1 MTTRRWQGDAVPI
14 AQVTKLTPPA
24 ASGEVGIA
32 INGKVLTYD
41 SWDAEAIADK
51 WNLST
56 TILDD
61 VAQSP
66 EFREVIASTEGSL
79 LVLTAATPGVPFTVT
94 TTVGGNPLSNER
106 QVLTR
111 VHTAS
116 GGTFKITFDGQQ
128 TSNIAWNASAATV
141 ESALEA
147 LSNLAPADVSVS
159 GSAGGPWTVDFA
171 GAYAGVDVPLMT
183 IDAASLTG
191 GDTGAN
197 EQQRLSLSGTTSP
210 STFKLRRT
218 DTLAETAS
226 MTTPVSA
233 ATVDTQVTALGYT
246 VTCTGGNLDEGGS
259 VIDGTITNDGMYY
272 DDLSFYGDSQ
282 DYFNVGHYSSG
293 ATVHGLIRFT
303 LAVAQ
308 GATISQAL
316 LSMKNF
322 YGAGGSS
329 GSATGT
335 AYANASDDAS
345 WPATAAAADAA
356 PLTTASAAFTLDNAD
371 ATHTIDIASII
382 QEIVNRAGWVSGNAV
397 VIQLIADASHTG
409 IAAVDSVERG
419 TTDSALEVTTSS
431 GGSVPITIEFD
442 GGDAKTNID
451 QLEVIAVS
459 GTPPTIV
466 TVRNG
471 YADIPPN
478 VEVTTPINGGASIP
492 VETTQASLGPNHWD
506 DPLNWSG
513 GAVPVDGDAVSID
526 HSDISILYGLDQSS
540 VALTSLTIGA
550 AFTGKIG
557 LPEVN
562 ATNSAKYVEYRQQ
575 YLKIEA
581 PIVRIGD
588 GTGTGSNLIRLDIQG
603 NTTVDVRQSG
613 SSEETGL
620 TAIQIIGSGNI
631 SGNIVKGSVGF
642 GLYQGETAGLT
653 TLKVGYRDTP
663 TGDAVVMLGP
673 GATCTTLDMAGGT
686 VAAAHAPGTITM
698 TDGDLTIDDGSIT
711 SLAQQAGTIRYNG
724 NDTITLAEVS
734 GVLDFRQ
741 DVRAK
746 TITTL
751 KLYEGAEYHDPHGTV
766 TWTNPAQFIQ
776 CSPADVTLD
785 VAKNVE
791 MSLALI

>member
-32 INGKVLTYD
+32 INGKVLTYA
-41 SWDAEAIADK
+41 SWDAAAIANK
-51 WNLST
+51 WNLAT
-56 TILDD
+56 TTLDD

-79 LVLTAATPGVPFTVT
+79 LVLTAATPGIPFTVT

-116 GGTFKITFDGQQ
+116 GGTFRITFDGQQ
-128 TSNIAWNASAATV
+128 TGTIAWNASAATV
-141 ESALEA
+141 ETALEA
-147 LSNLAPADVSVS
+147 LSNLAPADVAVS

-171 GAYAGVDVPLMT
+171 GVYAGLDVPLMT

-197 EQQRLSLSGTTSP
+197 EIQRLSLSGTTSP

-233 ATVDTQVTALGYT
+233 ATVDTQVTALGYS
-246 VTCTGGNLDEGGS
+246 VTCTGGDLAQGGS
-259 VIDGTITNDGMYY
+259 TISGAITNDGYY
-272 DDLSFYGDSQ
+272 ADDLSGFDSSGN
-282 DYFNVGHYSSG
+282 YFNVGHYSSG

-322 YGAGGSS
+322 FGAGGAT
-329 GSATGT
+329 GTATGT
-335 AYANASDDAS
+335 AYANASDNAT
-345 WPATAAAADAA
+345 WPATAAAAAA
-356 PLTTASAAFTLDNAD
+356 SPRSTASVAFTLDNAN
-371 ATHTIDIASII
+371 AAHTFDIAAVL
-382 QEIVNRAGWVSGNAV
+382 QEIVNRAGWVSGNAI
-397 VIQLIADASHTG
+397 VIQLIADPSHTG
-409 IAAVDSVERG
+409 IAAVDAIERS
-419 TTDSALEVTTSS
+419 TTSASLSVTTSA
-431 GGSVPITIEFD
+431 GGSVPISIEFD
-442 GGDAKTNID
+442 GGDAKTNIG

-459 GTPPTIV
+459 GTAPTIV

-478 VEVTTPINGGASIP
+478 VEATTPISGGASIP
-492 VETTQASLGPNHWD
+492 VTTSQASKGPNHWD

-513 GAVPVDGDAVSID
+513 GAIPVDGDAVSID

-540 VALTSLTIGA
+540 IALTTLTIGA

-562 ATNSAKYVEYRQQ
+562 ASSSAKYVEYRDQ
-575 YLKIEA
+575 YLKIEV

-588 GTGTGSNLIRLDIQG
+588 GTGTGSNLIRLNIQG

-631 SGNIVKGSVGF
+631 VGNIVKGSVGF

-673 GATCTTLDMAGGT
+673 GATCTTLAMAGGT
-686 VAAAHAPGTITM
+686 VTAANAPGTITM
-698 TDGDLTIDDGSIT
+698 TDGELTIDDGSIT
-711 SLAQQAGTIRYNG
+711 SFKQQSGTLKYNG

-734 GVLDFRQ
+734 GVIDFRQ

-766 TWTNPAQFIQ
+766 TWTNAAQFIQ

-785 VAKNVE
+785 VAKNVA

>member
-14 AQVTKLTPPA
+14 AQVVKLTPPA

-128 TSNIAWNASAATV
+128 TGTIAWNASAATV
-141 ESALEA
+141 ETALEA

-171 GAYAGVDVPLMT
+171 GAYAGLDVPLMT
-183 IDAASLTG
+183 IDATSLTG

-197 EQQRLSLSGTTSP
+197 EIQRLSLSGTTSP

-233 ATVDTQVTALGYT
+233 ATVDTQVTALGYS
-246 VTCTGGNLDEGGS
+246 VTCTGGDLAQGGS
-259 VIDGTITNDGMYY
+259 VISGSLTNDGMFYS
-272 DDLSFYGDSQ
+272 DLSYYNEGADF
-282 DYFNVGHYSSG
+282 FNVGHYTSG
-293 ATVHGLIRFT
+293 ATVNGLIRFT

-308 GATISQAL
+308 GATISQSL
-316 LSMKNF
+316 LTLRN
-322 YGAGGSS
+322 YNPGASIGN
-329 GSATGT
+329 ATGT
-335 AYANASDDAS
+335 IYANASDNAT
-345 WPATAAAADAA
+345 WPAN
-356 PLTTASAAFTLDNAD
+356 ASAAGSASLTSAGVSFTFDNAD
-371 ATHTIDIASII
+371 STFVVDIASVI
-382 QEIVNRAGWVSGNAV
+382 QEIVNRAGWTSGSGIVLQLRANAAHDGIV
-397 VIQLIADASHTG
+397 AINSH
-409 IAAVDSVERG
+409 ERG
-419 TTDSALEVTTSS
+419 TTESTLEVTTSA
-431 GGSVPITIEFD
+431 GGSVPISIEFD
-442 GGDAKTNID
+442 GGNAKTNIG

-492 VETTQASLGPNHWD
+492 VTTSQSSKGPNHWD

-575 YLKIEA
+575 YLKIEV

-588 GTGTGSNLIRLDIQG
+588 GSGTGSNLIRLDIQG

-631 SGNIVKGSVGF
+631 AGSIVKGSVGF

-711 SLAQQAGTIRYNG
+711 SLTQQSGTIRYNG